1 MDNLNITLKLYGGL
15 DKYIKNYNHEKG
27 VSLRLDFNEAIIDIL
42 KKIGIPK
49 NRISLI
55 MAYDKIVSL
64 NYVIKNNEIIKIYS
78 QIGGG

>member
-15 DKYIKNYNHEKG
+15 DKYIKNYDHEKG
-27 VSLRLDFNEAIIDIL
+27 VTLRLDFNERIVNILEKID
-42 KKIGIPK
+42 IPK

-55 MAYDKIVSL
+55 MADDKIVSL
-64 NYVIKNNEIIKIYS
+64 NYAIKNNEIIKIYS